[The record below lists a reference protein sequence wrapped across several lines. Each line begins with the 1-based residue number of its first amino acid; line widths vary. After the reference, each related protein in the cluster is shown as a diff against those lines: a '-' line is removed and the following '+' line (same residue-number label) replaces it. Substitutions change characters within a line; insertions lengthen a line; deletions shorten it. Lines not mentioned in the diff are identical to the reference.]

1 MYFVFHLVV
10 FSFLYSLCQSVQALN
25 IRVKQRIANPQLGA
39 TAEVFCWKELARCY
53 QERLTLVSNFKILA
67 LTWNFFG
74 TVSLSGLLIE
84 RVVGEYGAAD
94 AGTSREGVA
103 PMQGLVL
110 WAAFS
115 QAVAAGL
122 TSLAPLVRGAGEIFD

>member
-1 MYFVFHLVV
+1 M
-10 FSFLYSLCQSVQALN
+10 
-25 IRVKQRIANPQLGA
+25 
-39 TAEVFCWKELARCY
+39 
-53 QERLTLVSNFKILA
+53 TLVGNFKILA
-67 LTWNFFG
+67 LARNFFG

-94 AGTSREGVA
+94 VGTSREGVA

-115 QAVAAGL
+115 QGVAAGL
-122 TSLAPLVRGAGEIFD
+122 TSLAPLARGAGSREQGAGSRGDFRLMILLRSAWRNFGGQVVDFDLRPLTPDT